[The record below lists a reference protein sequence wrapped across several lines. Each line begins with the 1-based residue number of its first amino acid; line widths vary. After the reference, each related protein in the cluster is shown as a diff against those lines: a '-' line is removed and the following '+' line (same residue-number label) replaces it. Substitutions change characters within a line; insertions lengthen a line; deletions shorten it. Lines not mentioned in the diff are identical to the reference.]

1 MLYSILNIARRNA
14 SKEIS
19 NLTLQASKNSCS
31 IFWTEFTNSGPSVA
45 GSVAELATRLYLPN
59 EMWDFFKKNL
69 YVDNFDPFFLVK
81 KSSLAKTKIHPMALI
96 ILYKVKYIFSR
107 KPDKNN
113 FSRNLTS
120 ILESF
125 GFRLFLRV
133 ILS

>member
-1 MLYSILNIARRNA
+1 MLHSILNIARRNT

-69 YVDNFDPFFLVK
+69 YV
-81 KSSLAKTKIHPMALI
+81 
-96 ILYKVKYIFSR
+96 LYKVKDIFSR